1 MNYQNI
7 NVENIK
13 KMTTDYE
20 NILDERISQ
29 VEAKLKEM
37 ETIKEL
43 RKDEMDM
50 VEMKSDMKDM
60 IMDEDRK
67 DAILHC
73 LADETLEYVYD
84 RTSTGFYYVST
95 DNLRFTAN
103 ERFDINLTDED
114 LSKIYDYMNLDFYVL
129 DSECEWDEDENG
141 EYFGIAVGS
150 DRVNGGYEFG
160 DYCDLDEERYELRQT
175 LFDEMCEQHP
185 IEYDADKECLTLP
198 DGRVINNMLSREQ
211 AVKHYEDY
219 IYNDVNQNQ
228 EVKEMTEML
237 YGDELEKDDLEECL

>member
-1 MNYQNI
+1 MLKI
-7 NVENIK
+7 LK

-84 RTSTGFYYVST
+84 RTSTGFLLCEHGQS
-95 DNLRFTAN
+95 
-103 ERFDINLTDED
+103 E
-114 LSKIYDYMNLDFYVL
+114 IY
-129 DSECEWDEDENG
+129 C
-141 EYFGIAVGS
+141 
-150 DRVNGGYEFG
+150 
-160 DYCDLDEERYELRQT
+160 
-175 LFDEMCEQHP
+175 
-185 IEYDADKECLTLP
+185 K
-198 DGRVINNMLSREQ
+198 
-211 AVKHYEDY
+211 
-219 IYNDVNQNQ
+219 
-228 EVKEMTEML
+228 
-237 YGDELEKDDLEECL
+237 